1 MTKFWSNFGQ
11 FLVKFWPG
19 KTMKTQGGVPRILEL
34 VESWVLGIAVRNDQI
49 LVKFWSIFGQI
60 LAGQNYENTRRG
72 TSNFGIGRILGF
84 GNCPWAVCRGFGP
97 FCKKNHQNVPK
108 VSNHQRIS
116 FKILNLV
123 KFGPGRY

>member
-49 LVKFWSIFGQI
+49 FIKFWSMFGQI

-72 TSNFGIGRILGF
+72 TSNFGICRILGF
-84 GNCPWAVCRGFGP
+84 GNCPWAVCRGFGTFCLTPPLSPLSTFLPVPAAALFRRP
-97 FCKKNHQNVPK
+97 F
-108 VSNHQRIS
+108 
-116 FKILNLV
+116 L
-123 KFGPGRY
+123 